1 MRAIAIILGLI
12 VLLFGLAV
20 GGCAVVFLA
29 DSAMAGIEGP
39 GADIAIMATVC
50 LLFAAGLIA
59 FAMWLFRRPEARRR
73 REDPKRVDSDT
84 TTL

>member
-29 DSAMAGIEGP
+29 DSVMAGIEGP
-39 GADIAIMATVC
+39 GADIAIMSTVC
-50 LLFAAGLIA
+50 LLVAVGLMA

-73 REDPKRVDSDT
+73 SEDPRRVDSDT
-84 TTL
+84 TTP